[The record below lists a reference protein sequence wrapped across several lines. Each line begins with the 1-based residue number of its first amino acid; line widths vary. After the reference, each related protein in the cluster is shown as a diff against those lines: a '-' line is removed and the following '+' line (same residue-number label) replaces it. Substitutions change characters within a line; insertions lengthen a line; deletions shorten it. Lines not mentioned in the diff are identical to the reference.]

1 MFSSVTVVV
10 EEGVNRVSGF
20 HSIGLVGFDSTGTV
34 SGSGELD
41 PALPEVDPALPE
53 VGGELA
59 FVQIAGIVATRACS
73 AEITTLGGISCK
85 EF

>member
-41 PALPEVDPALPE
+41 PALPEV
-53 VGGELA
+53 GGELA
-59 FVQIAGIVATRACS
+59 FEQLAGIVATRACS